1 MINLVFFCWPP
12 MSLKTKLEPPGWSH
26 GVPSIPRN
34 HEKVQKYPQPVKWAI
49 IFRANPSKLI
59 LKNIMFKYTCFVY
72 GLLSL
77 LSIGLNSSSKNNF
90 LNKFCFWYGK
100 CQNSI
105 IILQLFLLKN
115 QINSDNFKYCKGRGK
130 MNQLRSDRLTTN
142 QKPESA
148 IDKFL
153 HRWKRK

>member
-1 MINLVFFCWPP
+1 MSLGLLEDKIYWNFYWEHLEHLKTKLLTDIALQNPLCTCRYKPKSEKHLFVSQPP
-12 MSLKTKLEPPGWSH
+12 MSLETEPQPPGWSR

-34 HEKVQKYPQPVKWAI
+34 LEKVQKYPQPVKWAI

-90 LNKFCFWYGK
+90 LNKFCF
-100 CQNSI
+100 
-105 IILQLFLLKN
+105 
-115 QINSDNFKYCKGRGK
+115 
-130 MNQLRSDRLTTN
+130 
-142 QKPESA
+142 
-148 IDKFL
+148 
-153 HRWKRK
+153 